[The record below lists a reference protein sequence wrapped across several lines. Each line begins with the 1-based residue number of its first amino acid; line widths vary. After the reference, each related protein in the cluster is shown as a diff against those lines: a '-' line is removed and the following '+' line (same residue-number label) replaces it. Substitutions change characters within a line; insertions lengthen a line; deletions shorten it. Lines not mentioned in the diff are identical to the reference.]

1 MFHNFFIH
9 SSFDGLLW
17 CFYVLA
23 TVNNDAMN
31 NGMHIPFPISVFV
44 FLMAMYSGAELLE
57 LAVLFLV
64 F

>member
-31 NGMHIPFPISVFV
+31 NGMRIPFPISVFV